1 MLNETKGERN
11 RMKTTIQYYTR
22 EVYGN
27 RLEYVRDVRDAKII
41 QQLTG
46 KKTITG
52 VERELLRDLS
62 NGAIQFERCHQLD
75 EDGMADDKFTQL

>member
-1 MLNETKGERN
+1 MQIHSVRDASLSATLWQ
-11 RMKTTIQYYTR
+11 MKKTIQYYTR

-27 RLEYVRDVRDAKII
+27 RLEYVRDVPDAKII

-62 NGAIQFERCHQLD
+62 GGAIQFERCF
-75 EDGMADDKFTQL
+75 E

>member
-1 MLNETKGERN
+1 
-11 RMKTTIQYYTR
+11 MKKTIQYYTR

-27 RLEYVRDVRDAKII
+27 RLEYVLDVPDAKLI

-46 KKTITG
+46 KKTLTG

-62 NGAIQFERCHQLD
+62 TGAIQFERCLN
-75 EDGMADDKFTQL
+75 EN